1 MYSIIFQ
8 ASPIFQSWDTLIN
21 KKVVHLIKTNGGS
34 NLDMKQSGGKGEDG
48 PRETNM
54 QTKKQPKTPRCI
66 FSHEKVKNP
75 PRLEIREKYPASW
88 SQH

>member
-21 KKVVHLIKTNGGS
+21 KKVVHLIKTNEGS
-34 NLDMKQSGGKGEDG
+34 NLDMNQSGGKEEDG
-48 PRETNM
+48 PRKTNM

-66 FSHEKVKNP
+66 FLTKRSKTLP
-75 PRLEIREKYPASW
+75 G
-88 SQH
+88 